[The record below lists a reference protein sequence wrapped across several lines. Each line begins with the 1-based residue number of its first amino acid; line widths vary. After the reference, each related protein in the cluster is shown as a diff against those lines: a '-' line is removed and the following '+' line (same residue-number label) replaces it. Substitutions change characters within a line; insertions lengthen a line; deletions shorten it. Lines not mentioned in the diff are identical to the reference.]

1 MKKEQMAEVMRAE
14 LLAQPVLGTV
24 ISEIKKSSGCVSWVG
39 LSGSK
44 ARGAELGT
52 ISDDDLV
59 ILLGENIDGGPLNIH
74 RFDQVIEAVNRATEK
89 LICQKGII
97 PVFASTIRLEDA
109 LIALA
114 KLSNPTLPIHMV
126 HLLVYPSVEAAVAF
140 EPPFLT
146 RDLFGKSLTLLGDR
160 SFSRKAETM
169 ARYGGEVLDD
179 NLTIGG
185 LDLISDNFRMLLVN
199 QHILPADFLGSQ
211 MIHVLDYLLKWK
223 MSHEVE
229 RRWGAECGTWGEIM
243 QWFTRIDGCW
253 EIVALIKEIIEIRLN
268 DSSNLGRVEEITRKV
283 IERWPILTKI
293 RMESV

>member
-1 MKKEQMAEVMRAE
+1 MRAE
-14 LLAQPVLGTV
+14 LLVQPVLGTI
-24 ISEIKKSSGCVSWVG
+24 ISEIENSPEIISWVG
-39 LSGSK
+39 LSGSR

-59 ILLGENIDGGPLNIH
+59 ILLGENVDGDPLNMKKFELLMGAI
-74 RFDQVIEAVNRATEK
+74 NRATQR
-89 LICQKGII
+89 LICEKGVI

-179 NLTIGG
+179 NLTVGG

-229 RRWGAECGTWGEIM
+229 RRWGVECGTWGDIM

-253 EIVALIKEIIEIRLN
+253 EIIALIKEIREIRLN

-293 RMESV
+293 RIESV